1 MPKKITIENLAE
13 KIDSGFE
20 SADKNFK
27 LVRDDLITHDERTD
41 TIIELIQDLG
51 HWQRVDEK
59 VERIREF
66 LRKQHK
72 VEV

>member
-20 SADKNFK
+20 RADKNFK
-27 LVRDDLITHDERTD
+27 LVRDDLIKHDERTD
-41 TIIELIQDLG
+41 KIIELIQDLG